1 MFTTITLDGPGK
13 NSLSTPMMQ
22 SVIDRI
28 AAHKDE
34 PLLLV
39 GNGDAFCA
47 GLNLKEVASLDEA
60 SMHTF
65 VLLVERMMVA
75 LFDHPAPTVAC
86 VNGHAIAGGCILA
99 LCCDHRVSVDSP
111 SVRIGVNEL
120 ALGLVFPPKIMRI
133 VKHRVPPRSLH
144 EVVLRS
150 RLVSPQ
156 DALRMGL
163 IDELAADPR
172 VIAEERIRELASL
185 PRPAYIAAK
194 RALREGVTTFQ
205 TKAYEAELAA
215 ILPAWT
221 DPRVKELV
229 TRQLSKSGPRG
240 NL

>member
-28 AAHKDE
+28 EAAKDR

-47 GLNLKEVASLDEA
+47 GLNLKEVATLDGN
-60 SMHTF
+60 SMGAF
-65 VLLVERMMVA
+65 VVLVERMMA
-75 LFDHPAPTVAC
+75 MLFDHPAPTVAC
-86 VNGHAIAGGCILA
+86 VNGHAIAGGCILELA
-99 LCCDHRVSVDSP
+99 CDHRVSTDSP

-156 DALRMGL
+156 DALRMGMV
-163 IDELAADPR
+163 DELAADPR
-172 VIAEERIRELASL
+172 AVAEERVRELASL
-185 PRPAYIAAK
+185 PRDAYVAAK
-194 RALREGVTTFQ
+194 RSLREGITTFDP
-205 TKAYEAELAA
+205 KAYEAELAA
-215 ILPAWT
+215 VLPGWT
-221 DPRVKELV
+221 GPRVKELV
-229 TRQLSKSGPRG
+229 MKQLSKSKA
-240 NL
+240 

>member
-28 AAHKDE
+28 EAANDQ

-47 GLNLKEVASLDEA
+47 GLNLREVATLDNK
-60 SMHTF
+60 SMGAF
-65 VLLVERMMVA
+65 VVLVERMMA
-75 LFDHPAPTVAC
+75 TLFDHPAPTVAC
-86 VNGHAIAGGCILA
+86 VNGHAIAGGCILELA
-99 LCCDHRVSVDSP
+99 CDHRVSTDSP
-111 SVRIGVNEL
+111 SARIGVNEL

-156 DALRMGL
+156 DALRMGM

-172 VIAEERIRELASL
+172 AVAEERLRELARL

-194 RALREGVTTFQ
+194 RSLRQGVTQMDQ
-205 TKAYEAELAA
+205 TSYERELAA

-229 TRQLSKSGPRG
+229 TKQLAKSK
-240 NL
+240 